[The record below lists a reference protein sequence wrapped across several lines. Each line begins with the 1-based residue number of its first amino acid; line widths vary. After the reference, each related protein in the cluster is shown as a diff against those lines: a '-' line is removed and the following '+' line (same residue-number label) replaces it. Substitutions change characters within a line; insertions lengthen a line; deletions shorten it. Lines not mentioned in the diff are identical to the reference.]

1 MKRTIKSVLR
11 YTWRFSAPV
20 RRPLIRKFDNHAML
34 LLRQI
39 PQPQQPALPADLDL
53 VLGSVVRELA
63 RLQAQIEHLQHQVA
77 DLPAIERDS
86 SRTESRLS
94 VVGETG

>member
-1 MKRTIKSVLR
+1 MKRTSKSMLR
-11 YTWRFSAPV
+11 YVWRMSAPV

-34 LLRQI
+34 LLSQL
-39 PQPQQPALPADLDL
+39 PQPPAPPADLDL

-63 RLQAQIEHLQHQVA
+63 RLQAQIEMLQQQVA
-77 DLPAIERDS
+77 DLPAIKRDAA
-86 SRTESRLS
+86 RPESRLS